1 MRSETTL
8 MCGDWWTS
16 SLKACPQNNKRV
28 QWQQPVSCLPAPN
41 IICLS
46 LIVYL
51 CLAIPVRYLIQTPTR
66 RRCPSATRLRER
78 GMGRK
83 CEHGRQRSRCKE
95 CGGGSLCEHGRM
107 RSRCK
112 ECGDDGPVTV
122 LEATEVE
129 ECDWEEDPQEW
140 LPLPGSAVEAR

>member
-1 MRSETTL
+1 MPS
-8 MCGDWWTS
+8 
-16 SLKACPQNNKRV
+16 KK
-28 QWQQPVSCLPAPN
+28 
-41 IICLS
+41 
-46 LIVYL
+46 
-51 CLAIPVRYLIQTPTR
+51 
-66 RRCPSATRLRER
+66 RCPH
-78 GMGRK
+78 GRHRYICK
-83 CEHGRQRSRCKE
+83 DCGGGGICEHGRQRSRCKE

-140 LPLPGSAVEAR
+140 LPLPAVEARLITGPRDGSAGD

>member
-1 MRSETTL
+1 MPSKPCEH
-8 MCGDWWTS
+8 G
-16 SLKACPQNNKRV
+16 
-28 QWQQPVSCLPAPN
+28 
-41 IICLS
+41 
-46 LIVYL
+46 
-51 CLAIPVRYLIQTPTR
+51 R
-66 RRCPSATRLRER
+66 RRDRCKECGGGSI
-78 GMGRK
+78 

-140 LPLPGSAVEAR
+140 LPLPAVEARLITGPRGGSAGDQVSG